1 MYYEDRV
8 CKNLIDD
15 GLWLIDILANIFT
28 HWKYAKPVDK
38 ALISVTSLVKSIY
51 MKYTIHS

>member
-1 MYYEDRV
+1 MYYEYKV
-8 CKNLIDD
+8 CKNVIDD

-38 ALISVTSLVKSIY
+38 ELTSVTSLVKNIY
-51 MKYTIHS
+51 MKYTMYS